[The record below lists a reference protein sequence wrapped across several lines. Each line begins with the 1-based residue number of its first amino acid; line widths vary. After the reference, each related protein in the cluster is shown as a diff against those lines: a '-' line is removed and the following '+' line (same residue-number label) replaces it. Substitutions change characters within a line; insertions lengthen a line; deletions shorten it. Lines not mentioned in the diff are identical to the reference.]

1 MLNRGSLTLIFVM
14 GILLIVT
21 TWYAANLSQIMP
33 FLGAQLTNI
42 GSLESGEIVQ
52 TNAVGGVAYQ
62 GSVVAATEAGNGD
75 ITFSGLNILSL
86 SQTGPAWT
94 LTSPS
99 GMTEDHNNYIKLMGG
114 VHLSRPGDGKNPPL
128 QIITESA
135 LIDTNQKMITG
146 SGQITFTETGTQ
158 NETQAVGFVA
168 LIQTKMIKLLDQVDS
183 RYIQNNL
190 LIHVTSKEAVVN
202 AVKGLATYSGD
213 VVVVQGERKL
223 MSKTLTVHRGQN
235 GQIESFV
242 AIGKPAKTQDRP
254 SEKSGMAYG
263 QADNIY
269 YYPGDALVKYV
280 NQARFTQGGNVL
292 MGDELNYNITT
303 QVVSSPKVSQETGNT
318 TIILPPYID
327 QKKGNS

>member
-33 FLGAQLTNI
+33 FLGAQLTNM

-52 TNAVGGVAYQ
+52 TNAAGGLAYQ

-75 ITFSGLNILSL
+75 ITFSGLKLLSV

-94 LTSPS
+94 LTSPL
-99 GMTEDHNNYIKLMGG
+99 GMTEDHNNHVQLMGG

-128 QIITESA
+128 QIVTESA
-135 LIDTNQKMITG
+135 SIDPNQQIITG
-146 SGQITFTETGTQ
+146 SNPITFTEIGTQ

-168 LIQTKMIKLLDQVDS
+168 LIQAKMIKLLDQVDS

-190 LIHVTSKEAVVN
+190 LIHVTSKKAVVDGI
-202 AVKGLATYSGD
+202 KGLATYSGD
-213 VVVVQGERKL
+213 VVAVQGERKL

-242 AIGKPAKTQDRP
+242 AVGKPAKTQDRP

-263 QADNIY
+263 EADTIY
-269 YYPGDALVKYV
+269 YYPGEALVKYV
-280 NQARFTQGGNVL
+280 NQARFTQGGNVF

-303 QVVSSPKVSQETGNT
+303 QVVSSPKVSQGTDT
-318 TIILPPYID
+318 TIILPPYVD